1 MPDPSARARRFGS
14 TIGDGATPF
23 GDGILVASGFRDET
37 DRSMSA
43 YPAFFTAGARADL
56 PAAYAEVWV
65 VISGAIRVGAEG
77 DAVTAGPGD
86 FVHVPRQ
93 APGTVEALED
103 TTMVCVSV
111 PAH

>member
-1 MPDPSARARRFGS
+1 MPDPSARARRFSS
-14 TIGDGATPF
+14 TIGDDAVRF
-23 GDGILVASGFRDET
+23 GDGILVAPGFRDEI

-43 YPAFFTAGARADL
+43 YPAFFAAGARADL

-65 VISGAIRVGAEG
+65 VISGALRVGAGG
-77 DAVTAGPGD
+77 DAVTVRSGD
-86 FVHVPRQ
+86 FVHVPAQ
-93 APGTVEALED
+93 AAGIVEALED